1 MKSSPDDGCA
11 REGEGHSVNG
21 TQEGIIGAND
31 SHTALEALF
40 RKYL

>member
-21 TQEGIIGAND
+21 TQEGVIGVHG
-31 SHTALEALF
+31 SHTALDALF
-40 RKYL
+40 TKYL